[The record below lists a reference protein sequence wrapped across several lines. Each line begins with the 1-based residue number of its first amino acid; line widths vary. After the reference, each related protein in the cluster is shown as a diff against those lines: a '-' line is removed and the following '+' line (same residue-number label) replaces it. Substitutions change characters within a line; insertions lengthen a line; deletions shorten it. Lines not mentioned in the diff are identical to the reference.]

1 MIVPATS
8 EEYQMADMPR
18 RQKYNSSFLLPWY
31 FQCVRIAVEI
41 AITIPYS
48 ECQTLSIQYG

>member
-1 MIVPATS
+1 
-8 EEYQMADMPR
+8 MADMPR